1 MKIFSKIVKKCN
13 CTISDLP
20 GRFAIVIEFTFVA
33 SNEQL
38 DTRAHFVAS
47 NEQLDARAHFF
58 SKISLRFL

>member
-1 MKIFSKIVKKCN
+1 MKIFSKIDKKWN

-38 DTRAHFVAS
+38 DTRAHS
-47 NEQLDARAHFF
+47 F
-58 SKISLRFL
+58 SRISLRFL